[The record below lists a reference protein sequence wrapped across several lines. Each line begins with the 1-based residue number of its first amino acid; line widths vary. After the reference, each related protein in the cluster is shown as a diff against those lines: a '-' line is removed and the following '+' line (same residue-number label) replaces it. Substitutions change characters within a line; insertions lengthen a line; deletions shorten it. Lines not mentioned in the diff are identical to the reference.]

1 MNNLS
6 SILKEFFE
14 AEAPSVSAI
23 SFSAIA
29 IGPELITSSA
39 NIPDQESFEAFK
51 TIIDENMANT
61 FEDLF
66 KKAKQ
71 IDGVTIDFAFSYNG
85 STVILKLAGRKTKLK
100 RASGN
105 EWFGLNMAELLI
117 NSKDTALGDKTTL
130 LERAISYLKSNKVK
144 SYSREYIGTLLDFIK
159 QQVDKLRERTRATAD

>member
-1 MNNLS
+1 MTNLS
-6 SILKEFFE
+6 NVLISVFEQDKE
-14 AEAPSVSAI
+14 AEVSSI

-39 NIPDQESFEAFK
+39 NIPDQETFDGFK
-51 TIIDENMANT
+51 SIIDENMANT

-85 STVILKLAGRKTKLK
+85 STAVLKLAGRKTKLK
-100 RASGN
+100 RTSGD

-130 LERAISYLKSNKVK
+130 LERAISHLKSKKVK

-159 QQVDKLRERTRATAD
+159 QEIDKLRERTRIT